1 MEKIAFV
8 IDSTVYLPQEIIK
21 ENDIKVVSLNVIDG
35 EETLKELD
43 VDNDFV
49 FKRQNENARLTTSQ
63 PSPAEFLETY
73 QQCFEEGY
81 TKVLALVLSK
91 AISGTYQSA
100 ILAKSMLDK
109 PEDVHVL
116 DTSMAAYGNELI
128 ALEVIELIRNAKPL
142 KEIIKRAEAII
153 DNTYLYFTVEN
164 LFSLQKGGRLSKV
177 QAVIGTVLKVKPVIK
192 MIEGKLKLTHKERT
206 FKKLYPY
213 FIEQVQQDP
222 NMSEKKTLHVRL
234 IERNSLENLNELKSL
249 LESTFKN
256 IVITTTDYIGPVFS
270 IHVGNKGFGLAWY
283 FE

>member
-8 IDSTVYLPQEIIK
+8 IDSTVYLPENVIK

-35 EETLKELD
+35 DKTLKEVE

-73 QQCFEEGY
+73 QQCFKEGY

-100 ILAKSMLDK
+100 ILAKSMLDN

-116 DTSMAAYGNELI
+116 DTEMAAYGNELI
-128 ALEVIELIRNAKPL
+128 ALEVIALLRKEKPL
-142 KEIIKRAEAII
+142 KEIIKKAENII
-153 DNTYLYFTVEN
+153 ANTHLYFTVEN

-213 FIEQVQQDP
+213 FIEEVKNDP

-234 IERNSLENLNELKSL
+234 IERKSLDNLEELKTL
-249 LESTFKN
+249 LEATFNKV
-256 IVITTTDYIGPVFS
+256 VITTTGYIGPVFS
-270 IHVGNKGFGLAWY
+270 IHVGDKGFGLAWY